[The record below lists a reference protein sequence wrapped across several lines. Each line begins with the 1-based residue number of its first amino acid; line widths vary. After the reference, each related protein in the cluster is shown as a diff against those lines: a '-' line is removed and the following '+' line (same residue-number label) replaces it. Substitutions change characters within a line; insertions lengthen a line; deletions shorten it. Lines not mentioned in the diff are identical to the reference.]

1 MDEEKIQRL
10 TAENVGKGLKS
21 KDILRLLHEAV
32 KIVRGQDILWD
43 YDELNNFIIDS
54 L

>member
-1 MDEEKIQRL
+1 MKKKIENF
-10 TAENVGKGLKS
+10 TAGNVSKGLKS
-21 KDILRLLHEAV
+21 KDILRLLHDAV

-43 YDELNNFIIDS
+43 YDELNNSIIDS